1 MAPPDQPNAA
11 EFLRNRD
18 KWIRELVEDDRLS
31 HAAVRVGVHI
41 AMRINADDR
50 AAWPSTKTIAKA
62 TGVSLRSV
70 LSALTALEDTGYLL
84 AARKR
89 NVGNRY
95 WLRFWWE

>member
-1 MAPPDQPNAA
+1 
-11 EFLRNRD
+11 
-18 KWIRELVEDDRLS
+18 
-31 HAAVRVGVHI
+31 
-41 AMRINADDR
+41 MRINAEDR
-50 AAWPSTKTIAKA
+50 EAWPSTKTIAKS

-70 LSALTALEDTGYLL
+70 LNALTALEDASYLL